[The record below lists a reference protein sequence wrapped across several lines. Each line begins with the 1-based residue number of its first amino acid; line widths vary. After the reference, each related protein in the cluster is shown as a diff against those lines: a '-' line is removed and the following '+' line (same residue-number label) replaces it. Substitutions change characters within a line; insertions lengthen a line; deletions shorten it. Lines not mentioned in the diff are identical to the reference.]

1 MDWPSVPAGPE
12 DSVFKVTR
20 LFNDCQNSD
29 KVSLGVGAYRD
40 NNGKPLVL
48 EAVIQAKEQIG
59 KMDPQSWIHEYQ
71 AIQGHDQFLAA
82 SRELVFGKSLM
93 GSSLGKRLVSLQS
106 LSGTGACSL
115 GFAFLNKFAPT
126 KVLYLPDPTWANHFG
141 IAKYAGLETRSYRY
155 LDKSKPTMPMLDLE
169 GMLQDLQQAPEGST
183 VVLHMCA
190 HNPTGVDPTLSQ
202 LEQIATVVQERK
214 LIPFFDNAYQGF
226 ASGDLEGDAASLRM
240 FISKGLNPL
249 VACSFAKNMGLYGER
264 IGALH
269 VVTSDEPSAAAALS
283 QLKIIARVIYSNP
296 PKFGAMVAH
305 RVMTD
310 PQLRNLWETELKSMS
325 TRIHKMRSELRLLLE
340 QKLPGT
346 SWKHVTDQIGMFSYT
361 GLTKDQVDHCANY
374 GAVFMLPTGRI
385 SMAGL
390 NEGNLEHTA
399 TAFAEAIKACP
410 MTESIV

>member
-1 MDWPSVPAGPE
+1 
-12 DSVFKVTR
+12 
-20 LFNDCQNSD
+20 
-29 KVSLGVGAYRD
+29 
-40 NNGKPLVL
+40 
-48 EAVIQAKEQIG
+48 
-59 KMDPQSWIHEYQ
+59 MDPQSWTHEYQ
-71 AIQGHDQFLAA
+71 AIQGHGPFLAA
-82 SRELVFGKSLM
+82 SQELVFGKEALSGGLE
-93 GSSLGKRLVSLQS
+93 KRLVSLQS

-115 GFAFLNKFAPT
+115 GFTFLKKFAPT
-126 KVLYLPDPTWANHFG
+126 NVLYLPDPTWANHFG
-141 IAKYAGLETRSYRY
+141 IAHHAGLETRTYRY
-155 LDKSKPTMPMLDLE
+155 LDKSRPTTPMLDLD

-190 HNPTGVDPTLSQ
+190 HNPTGVDPNLDQ

-226 ASGDLEGDAASLRM
+226 ASGDLEGDASSLRM
-240 FISKGLNPL
+240 FIAKGLNPL

-269 VVTSDEPSAAAALS
+269 VVTSDAPSAAATLS

-296 PKFGAMVAH
+296 PKFGAMVVH

-310 PQLRNLWETELKSMS
+310 PSLRTLWETELKSMS
-325 TRIHKMRSELRLLLE
+325 ARIQTMRSELRRLLE
-340 QKLPGT
+340 QKLPNT

-361 GLTKDQVDHCANY
+361 GLTKEQVDHCAKY

-390 NEGNLEHTA
+390 NDGNLEHTA
-399 TAFAEAIKACP
+399 TAFAEAIQACP
-410 MTESIV
+410 ITE

>member
-1 MDWPSVPAGPE
+1 MDWSSVPAGPE
-12 DSVFKVTR
+12 DAVFKVSR
-20 LFNDCQNSD
+20 LFNECKNPD

-48 EAVIQAKEQIG
+48 EAVIKAKEQIG
-59 KMDPQSWIHEYQ
+59 KLEPQSWIHEYQ
-71 AIQGHDQFLAA
+71 SIQGNPDFLAA
-82 SRELVFGKSLM
+82 SQELVFGKEICSM
-93 GSSLGKRLVSLQS
+93 LGNRLVSLQS

-115 GFAFLNKFAPT
+115 GFTFLQKFAP
-126 KVLYLPDPTWANHFG
+126 KSKILYLPDPTWGNHFG
-141 IAKYAGLETRSYRY
+141 IAKHAGLEIRTYRY
-155 LDKSKPTMPMLDLE
+155 LDLSKPTTPMLDLQ
-169 GMLQDLQQAPEGST
+169 GMLEDLKQAPEGST

-202 LEQIATVVQERK
+202 LEEIAEVVKERN

-240 FISKGLNPL
+240 FVSKGLNPL

-269 VVTSDEPSAAAALS
+269 VVTSDQTSAAATSS
-283 QLKIIARVIYSNP
+283 QFKIIARVVYSSP
-296 PKFGAMVAH
+296 PRFGAMVAH

-310 PQLRNLWETELKSMS
+310 STLRILWENELKEMS
-325 TRIHKMRSELRLLLE
+325 GRINKMRSELRRLLE

-361 GLTKDQVDHCANY
+361 GLTKDQVEHCANP

-390 NEGNLEHTA
+390 NDGNLEHTA
-399 TAFAEAIKACP
+399 KAFAGAIKACP
-410 MTESIV
+410 V